1 MMHWAVVW
9 LSRLEYERV
18 HGNLLK
24 LKLNAM
30 ESLLDNT
37 LELASRDGRST
48 LESLDF
54 LLEEERKAKE
64 SRLVDTRM
72 KFAGFPQR
80 KTLEDFDFDFQ
91 PSIEKT
97 LVNDLAGLRFLHNAE
112 NVVFLGPPGVGKS
125 HLAIA
130 LGMEA
135 IRKGF
140 PVHFVNA
147 GTLMERL
154 VQAEREGKLEYKIR
168 GYLKFKLLIV
178 DEIGYLPFSSEAAH
192 SFFQLIS
199 RRYEKSSTIFT
210 SNKSFGEWGEIFND
224 SVIASAVLDRV
235 LHHCTTVNIRG
246 ESYRLKERRKQG
258 LVPRQ

>member
-1 MMHWAVVW
+1 MIFLAVVW

-112 NVVFLGPPGVGKS
+112 NVVFLG
-125 HLAIA
+125 
-130 LGMEA
+130 
-135 IRKGF
+135 
-140 PVHFVNA
+140 
-147 GTLMERL
+147 
-154 VQAEREGKLEYKIR
+154 Q
-168 GYLKFKLLIV
+168 
-178 DEIGYLPFSSEAAH
+178 IGRAH
-192 SFFQLIS
+192 
-199 RRYEKSSTIFT
+199 
-210 SNKSFGEWGEIFND
+210 
-224 SVIASAVLDRV
+224 V
-235 LHHCTTVNIRG
+235 
-246 ESYRLKERRKQG
+246 
-258 LVPRQ
+258 